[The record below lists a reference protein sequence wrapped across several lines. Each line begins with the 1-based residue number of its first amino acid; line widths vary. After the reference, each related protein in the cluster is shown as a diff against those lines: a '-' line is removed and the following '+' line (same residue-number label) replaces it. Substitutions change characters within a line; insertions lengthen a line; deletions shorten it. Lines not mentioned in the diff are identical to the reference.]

1 MKALLLVDMVRA
13 PLTGIGRY
21 VYELASHL
29 PHVAAVERVYYYDWA
44 DGFMS
49 PLALRT
55 RAMTKQPLSATRR
68 LTRARCY
75 AHRMAAGVA
84 RRIGLPEPAFRRARL
99 TSRENLVCH
108 GPAFALPPG
117 TGPRVVTIADLSV
130 LTHPQFHPG
139 LRVKM
144 ILRDINASIRQ
155 ADRLITFSEF
165 TRYELIDQ
173 MGVDPARVHAVPL
186 AADSAF
192 MPRCADAV
200 APVLARYGLTWGGY
214 CLSVGTIEPRKQIDS
229 MLDAFE
235 RLEPALKNRYPLAL
249 IGDRGWLSD
258 ATHRRINALAHQ
270 GQVRYLGFLPQEDLP
285 LVYSGAAACL
295 YMSLYEGFGLPA
307 VEAMAS
313 GVPLVTMRATS
324 LPEVCGDGA
333 ILVTPGDIDAF
344 SEAITRVLTDH
355 TCATKLAQRG
365 RAVAM
370 QYGWERT
377 TRETVSI
384 YQQALGL

>member
-13 PLTGIGRY
+13 PMTGIGRY
-21 VYELASHL
+21 VYELAGHL
-29 PHVAAVERVYYYDWA
+29 PHVAAVEQVYYYDWV

-55 RAMTKQPLSATRR
+55 RAMANQPLSVARR

-84 RRIGLPEPAFRRARL
+84 RRIGLPEPAFRRARGP
-99 TSRENLVCH
+99 SRENLVCH

-130 LTHPQFHPG
+130 LTHPEFHPG

-144 ILRDINASIRQ
+144 LLRDINASIRQ
-155 ADRLITFSEF
+155 ADRLITFSQF
-165 TRYELIDQ
+165 TRNELIDQ

-214 CLSVGTIEPRKQIDS
+214 CLSVGTIEPRKRVDW

-270 GQVRYLGFLPQEDLP
+270 GQVRYLGYLPQEDLP

-295 YMSLYEGFGLPA
+295 YTSLYEGFGLPA

-313 GVPLVTMRATS
+313 GVPLVTMHATS

-333 ILVTPGDIDAF
+333 ILVMPGDIDAF

-355 TCATKLAQRG
+355 TCAMKLAQRG

>member
-13 PLTGIGRY
+13 PMTGIGRY
-21 VYELASHL
+21 VYELAQRL
-29 PHVAAVERVYYYDWA
+29 PHVAAVEQVYYYDWA
-44 DGFMS
+44 DGFLS
-49 PLALRT
+49 PQALRS
-55 RAMTKQPLSATRR
+55 RAMTNQPTSATRR
-68 LTRARCY
+68 LTRARYY
-75 AHRMAAGVA
+75 AHRIAAGVA
-84 RRIGLPEPAFRRARL
+84 RRIGLPTPAFRRARL
-99 TSRENLVCH
+99 PSRENLVCH

-130 LTHPQFHPG
+130 LTHPEFHPG

-144 ILRDINASIRQ
+144 ILRDIKASIRQ

-165 TRYELIDQ
+165 TRNELIDQ
-173 MGVDPARVHAVPL
+173 MGVDPARVQAVPL
-186 AADSAF
+186 ASDTAF
-192 MPRCADAV
+192 MPRSADAV
-200 APVLARYGLTWGGY
+200 APILARYGLTWGGY
-214 CLSVGTIEPRKQIDS
+214 CLSVGTIEPRKRIDS

-235 RLEPALKNRYPLAL
+235 RLAPALKNRFPLVL

-258 ATHRRINALAHQ
+258 AAHRRINALAHQ
-270 GQVRYLGFLPQEDLP
+270 GQVRYLGYLPQEELP

-295 YMSLYEGFGLPA
+295 YTSTYEGFGLPA

-313 GVPLVTMRATS
+313 GAPLVTMRAAS
-324 LPEVCGDGA
+324 LPEVCGNGA

-344 SEAITRVLTDH
+344 SDAITRVLRDNS
-355 TCATKLAQRG
+355 CATRLAQRG
-365 RAVAM
+365 RAIAM

-377 TRETVSI
+377 TRETVSV

>member
-1 MKALLLVDMVRA
+1 MNVLLLVDMVRA

-21 VYELASHL
+21 VYELAGHL
-29 PHVAAVERVYYYDWA
+29 PRVAAVERACYYDWA
-44 DGFMS
+44 DGFVS
-49 PLALRT
+49 PLALRA
-55 RAMTKQPLSATRR
+55 RAMTTPLSATRR

-84 RRIGLPEPAFRRARL
+84 RRIGLPEPAFRRTRAP
-99 TSRENLVCH
+99 SRENLVCH

-117 TGPRVVTIADLSV
+117 SGPRVVTIADLSV
-130 LTHPQFHPG
+130 LTHPEFHPA

-144 ILRDINASIRQ
+144 LSRDIYASIRQ
-155 ADRLITFSEF
+155 ADRLITFSQF
-165 TRYELIDQ
+165 TRNELVAR
-173 MGVDPARVHAVPL
+173 MGVDPTRVHAVPL

-214 CLSVGTIEPRKQIDS
+214 CLSVGTIEPRKRVDS

-258 ATHRRINALAHQ
+258 ATHRRISALARQ
-270 GQVRYLGFLPQEDLP
+270 GQVRYLGYLPQQELP

-295 YMSLYEGFGLPA
+295 YTSLYEGFGLPA

-313 GVPLVTMRATS
+313 GVPLVTMRAAS

-333 ILVTPGDIDAF
+333 ILVTPDDIDAF
-344 SEAITRVLTDH
+344 SGAITRVLTDH
-355 TCATKLAQRG
+355 ACAMRLAQRG
-365 RAVAM
+365 RAIAT

-377 TRETVSI
+377 ARETVSV

>member
-13 PLTGIGRY
+13 PMTGIGRY
-21 VYELASHL
+21 VYELAQRL
-29 PHVAAVERVYYYDWA
+29 PHVAVVEQVYYYDWA

-49 PLALRT
+49 PRALRS
-55 RAMTKQPLSATRR
+55 RALTNQPTSATRR
-68 LTRARCY
+68 LTRARYY

-84 RRIGLPEPAFRRARL
+84 RRIGLPAPAFRRARL
-99 TSRENLVCH
+99 PSRENLVCH

-130 LTHPQFHPG
+130 LTHPEFHPG

-144 ILRDINASIRQ
+144 ILRDIKASIRQ

-165 TRYELIDQ
+165 TRNELIDQ

-186 AADSAF
+186 AAGSAF
-192 MPRCADAV
+192 MPQSADAV
-200 APVLARYGLTWGGY
+200 APILARYGLTWGGY
-214 CLSVGTIEPRKQIDS
+214 CLSVGTVEPRKRIDS

-235 RLEPALKNRYPLAL
+235 RLEPALKNRYPLVL

-258 ATHRRINALAHQ
+258 AAHRRISALAQ
-270 GQVRYLGFLPQEDLP
+270 RGQVRYLGYLPQDELP

-295 YMSLYEGFGLPA
+295 YASTYEGFGLPA

-313 GVPLVTMRATS
+313 GAPLVTMRAAS
-324 LPEVCGDGA
+324 LPEVCGNGA

-344 SEAITRVLTDH
+344 SEAITRVLTDNS
-355 TCATKLAQRG
+355 CATRLAQRG
-365 RAVAM
+365 RAIAM

-377 TRETVSI
+377 TRETVSV
-384 YQQALGL
+384 YQQALGI

>member
-1 MKALLLVDMVRA
+1 MKALLSVDMVRA
-13 PLTGIGRY
+13 PMTGIGRY
-21 VYELASHL
+21 VYELAERL
-29 PHVAAVERVYYYDWA
+29 PHVAAVEQVYYYDWA

-49 PLALRT
+49 PRALRS
-55 RAMTKQPLSATRR
+55 RAMTNQPTSATRR
-68 LTRARCY
+68 LTRARYY

-84 RRIGLPEPAFRRARL
+84 RRIGLPTPAFWRARL
-99 TSRENLVCH
+99 PSRENLVCH

-130 LTHPQFHPG
+130 LTHPEFHPG

-144 ILRDINASIRQ
+144 ILRDIKASIRQ

-165 TRYELIDQ
+165 TRNELIDQ
-173 MGVDPARVHAVPL
+173 MGVDPARVQAVPL
-186 AADSAF
+186 ASDTAF
-192 MPRCADAV
+192 MPRSADAV
-200 APVLARYGLTWGGY
+200 APILARYGLTWGGY
-214 CLSVGTIEPRKQIDS
+214 CLSVGTVEPRKRIDS

-235 RLEPALKNRYPLAL
+235 RLAPALKNRFPLVL

-258 ATHRRINALAHQ
+258 AAHRRINALAHQ
-270 GQVRYLGFLPQEDLP
+270 GQVRYLGYLPQEELP

-295 YMSLYEGFGLPA
+295 YTSTYEGFGLPA

-313 GVPLVTMRATS
+313 GAPLVTMRAAS
-324 LPEVCGDGA
+324 LPEVCGNGA

-344 SEAITRVLTDH
+344 SEAITRVLTDNS
-355 TCATKLAQRG
+355 CATRLAQRG
-365 RAVAM
+365 RAIAM

-377 TRETVSI
+377 TRETVSV